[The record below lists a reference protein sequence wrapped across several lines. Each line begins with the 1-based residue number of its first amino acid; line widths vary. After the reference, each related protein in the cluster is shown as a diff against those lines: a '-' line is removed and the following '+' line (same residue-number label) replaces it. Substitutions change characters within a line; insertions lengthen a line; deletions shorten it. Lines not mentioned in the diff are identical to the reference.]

1 MTRRLA
7 KETDMAQS
15 TTTVTPPNPTPPT
28 NFSCT
33 GATPPNP
40 PNYTKTQY
48 ANPFN
53 MDANGRPQAPYGVN
67 PNPPP
72 YFDDGTGAVALA
84 FAANTGALASG
95 TGATSGGTEGSYPG
109 TDTAPFDTPNMIGP
123 VPASTSVAAE
133 GAGTEVVVTQ
143 TYAAGVL
150 VPGSAATYLPTGQTP
165 AWAAGDPGGPVR
177 TVSDLGNYVGG
188 STSINESHASKVANT
203 PTISALS
210 QQNTASGAGN
220 VSQAVTGTGFN
231 RTSVIYVNGIE
242 QTTTYTSATSI
253 TAPTVAKKLTAGTW
267 PVVVINGDT
276 RRQSASFTWTFT

>member
-1 MTRRLA
+1 
-7 KETDMAQS
+7 MAQS

-28 NFSCT
+28 NMGT
-33 GATPPNP
+33 GIANAGPTTPP
-40 PNYTKTQY
+40 PNT
-48 ANPFN
+48 AFV
-53 MDANGRPQAPYGVN
+53 DAVYGTITPGGDPWHPGKS
-67 PNPPP
+67 PNTVPP
-72 YFDDGTGAVALA
+72 YLDDGTAATALA
-84 FAANTGALASG
+84 FAAPNSGA
-95 TGATSGGTEGSYPG
+95 
-109 TDTAPFDTPNMIGP
+109 
-123 VPASTSVAAE
+123 AAE
-133 GAGTEVVVTQ
+133 GAGSEVVVTQ
-143 TYAAGVL
+143 TYAASVL

-177 TVSDLGNYVGG
+177 TFSDLGSYVGG
-188 STSINESHASKVANT
+188 STSINESHASKVAGT

-253 TAPTVAKKLTAGTW
+253 TAATVAKKLTAGTW